1 MIESVS
7 NKTMYDV
14 IVANDIQKF
23 THCVYEN
30 IDAIFILDEVP
41 AFLANGNIHSSLLSV
56 DGPHVVYDE
65 YFSNNVLL
73 FRRIYAEFDI
83 LLTEEIVANWLKHDI
98 NGKSPLTAICAINGF
113 WRLAPTWLMR

>member
-1 MIESVS
+1 MVS

-30 IDAIFILDEVP
+30 IGVIFILDEIP
-41 AFLANGNIHSSLLSV
+41 AFIASCHIQSGLMAV
-56 DGPHVVYDE
+56 DGPHFIYDE
-65 YFSNNVLL
+65 YFQIMFPL

-83 LLTEEIVANWLKHDI
+83 LITEEIVAHWLKMTSMKKVI
-98 NGKSPLTAICAINGF
+98 
-113 WRLAPTWLMR
+113 